1 MIRIVRRQHA
11 VGQSAEDARHPPP
24 QAGDGSVLFANREA
38 AAVAQHL
45 IAEVLPGR
53 RPDLADDRE
62 MYLDDRAG
70 RSHLFD
76 FGSGIAEKR
85 LTGEI
90 YAQRHAGPCSSSGSY
105 SGTVGSPPRGACRS
119 PTVGLSYRPM
129 VGNASAQAAA
139 RGGMLSSRGRI

>member
-1 MIRIVRRQHA
+1 MLLDRVRKMPGIHHRKPA
-11 VGQSAEDARHPPP
+11 MVPSSLRTVKLPL
-24 QAGDGSVLFANREA
+24 SRS
-38 AAVAQHL
+38 L

-62 MYLDDRAG
+62 MDLDDRAG

-105 SGTVGSPPRGACRS
+105 SGTVGNLRPPRGACR
-119 PTVGLSYRPM
+119 
-129 VGNASAQAAA
+129 
-139 RGGMLSSRGRI
+139 